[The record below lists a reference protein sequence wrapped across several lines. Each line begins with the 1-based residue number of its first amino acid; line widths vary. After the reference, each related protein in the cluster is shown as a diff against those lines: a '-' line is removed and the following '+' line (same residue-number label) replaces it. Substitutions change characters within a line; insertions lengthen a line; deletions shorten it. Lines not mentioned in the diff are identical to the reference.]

1 MNFPLAGFPA
11 HARAMSRAAQ
21 AADDYFL
28 TLAADGDAEGAWRVE
43 DGHVTAPGN
52 AIESVD
58 DQTSHGRDAT
68 QAGALAKPDL
78 DTTTFTEWAAAF
90 AGGQYL
96 QIADTLAAAVPTN
109 DRCVCIVFKAED
121 TSGNQAMIAVG
132 STGGVA
138 LDIEAV
144 KWTLRKQGVGTV
156 VDGDADTD
164 IHVAIFQRISGTEH
178 LIIDGVEVALG
189 ASGGSGNPAGV
200 SFIGAL
206 TAALFFFFG
215 YFFEAIVLSRVLT
228 GGAPGVG
235 NPATGECADYTAY
248 AQERYGI

>member
-1 MNFPLAGFPA
+1 
-11 HARAMSRAAQ
+11 MSRAAQ
-21 AADDYFL
+21 AAEDYFV

-43 DGHVTAPGN
+43 DGYVDESAG
-52 AIESVD
+52 AIAAID

-68 QAGALAKPDL
+68 QASALAKPDL
-78 DTTTFTEWAAAF
+78 DTTTFDVWAAAF
-90 AGGQYL
+90 SGSQFL

-109 DRCVCIVFKAED
+109 DRAVCIVFKAED
-121 TSGNQAMIAVG
+121 TTGNQSMIAVG

-138 LDIEAV
+138 LDIEGAN
-144 KWTLRKQGVGTV
+144 WTLRKQGVGTV
-156 VDGDADTD
+156 VDGAADTD
-164 IHVAIFQRISGTEH
+164 PHVVIFQRISGVEH

-189 ASGGSGNPAGV
+189 ASGGSGTPAGV

-206 TAALFFFFG
+206 TAALFFYFG

-248 AQERYGI
+248 AQARYGI